1 MNIFFRAYCRAY
13 QKVFHIAAPLLPYR
27 TPKVLTSVQEVPSVL
42 CGKKKGKAFL
52 VIDAFLHKSGAAA
65 SLLEGLY
72 KNGLDVVV
80 FDGVTPNTTIECVEK
95 ARGIYAENG
104 CDCIIGFGGGS
115 AIDCAKGV
123 GARIAR
129 PKKSL
134 QKMRGILKILKKPPF
149 TVAVPTTAGTGSET
163 TVTIVLTDGKT
174 HEKYP
179 ISDLCLIPDVAVLDA
194 ELTKTL
200 PKPMTATT
208 GMDAL
213 THAVEAYI
221 GISKLSATQKSA
233 REAVKLV
240 IENIE
245 EAYENG
251 ENLAARANMLRAAYL
266 GGYSFSK
273 SYVGYC
279 HAVAHTLGGK
289 YNIPHGLAN
298 ASLLPYVLDFYGKTI
313 YKDLWKLSVFCGL
326 CDEADSYEK
335 GAELFKRK
343 IREINGKLGIPD
355 KLSGICASDVP
366 ELARLAAKEANP
378 LYPVPVLMDAKAL
391 ERFYYDVA
399 EEIK

>member
-1 MNIFFRAYCRAY
+1 MNIFFKAYCRIY
-13 QKVFHIAAPLLPYR
+13 QKIFHIAAPFLPYR
-27 TPKVLTSVQEVPSVL
+27 TPKLLSSVSELPPL
-42 CGKKKGKAFL
+42 LKEKKLSRVFF
-52 VIDAFLHKSGAAA
+52 VIDSFLFKSGAAEPLIEKLRESGA
-65 SLLEGLY
+65 E
-72 KNGLDVVV
+72 VTV
-80 FDGVTPNTTIECVEK
+80 FDKVTPNTTIECVEE
-95 ARGIYAENG
+95 ARGLYASQK

-134 QKMRGILKILKKPPF
+134 QKMRGILKIIKKPPF
-149 TVAVPTTAGTGSET
+149 TVAIPTTAGTGSET

-194 ELTKTL
+194 SLTTTL
-200 PKPMTATT
+200 PKGMTATT

-221 GISKLSATQKSA
+221 GISKLRVTQKSA

-240 IENIE
+240 MENIE

-251 ENLAARANMLRAAYL
+251 ENLTARKNMLYAAYL

-298 ASLLPYVLDFYGKTI
+298 AALLPYVLDCYGAAVH
-313 YKDLWKLSVFCGL
+313 KDLCRLAVFCGL
-326 CDEADSYEK
+326 CDEKTSPAE
-335 GAELFKRK
+335 GAGIFTEK
-343 IREINGKLGIPD
+343 IRELNRTLGIPE
-355 KLSGICASDVP
+355 KLSGICAGDVP
-366 ELARLAAKEANP
+366 HLARLASKEANP
-378 LYPVPVLMDAKAL
+378 IYPVPVLMDAKAL
-391 ERFYYDVA
+391 ERFYFDVA
-399 EEIK
+399 EETK

>member
-1 MNIFFRAYCRAY
+1 MNFLSRIYCRTY
-13 QKVFHIAAPLLPYR
+13 QKIFHIAAPILPYR
-27 TPKVLTSVQEVPSVL
+27 TPKVLSSVKDTAAELLRHKLS
-42 CGKKKGKAFL
+42 GAFL
-52 VIDAFLHKSGAAA
+52 VIDSFLYRSGAAK
-65 SLLEGLY
+65 SLIEGLDER
-72 KNGLDVVV
+72 GIAVSV
-80 FDGVTPNTTIECVEK
+80 FDEVTPNTTIECVEK
-95 ARGIYAENG
+95 ARAAYIESG

-149 TVAVPTTAGTGSET
+149 TVAIPTTAGTGSET

-194 ELTKTL
+194 ELTATL
-200 PKPMTATT
+200 PKGMTATT

-221 GISKLSATQKSA
+221 GISKLKATQESA

-240 IENIE
+240 LENIE

-251 ENLAARANMLRAAYL
+251 ENLVARENMLRAAFL

-298 ASLLPYVLDFYGKTI
+298 AVLQPYVLDFYGKAV
-313 YKDLWKLSVFCGL
+313 YKDLWKLAVFCGL
-326 CDEADSYEK
+326 CDERRSVRE
-335 GAELFKRK
+335 GAEIFKK
-343 IREINGKLGIPD
+343 TIRNLNKKLGIPT
-355 KLSGICASDVP
+355 KLSGICASDVTK
-366 ELARLAAKEANP
+366 LARLAAKEANP

-391 ERFYYDVA
+391 ERFYYDVP
-399 EEIK
+399 EDLK